1 MRITTKMF
9 YDRFLNDFTNNM
21 EAIFKSQEQ
30 ISSMKKLNRPSDDPA
45 AMARVVGYKTQVSA
59 IDEYKRSIG
68 FAGDSLGS
76 IDTGLSSLNNLIIR
90 AKELALEGADGSATA
105 EERTTIAKE
114 IGVMLDSAIDIANT
128 KVGDRYVFAGY
139 KSNVT
144 PIDKQTGEYLSD
156 SSTIEVDINLGTKI
170 GVNIPANDLFSFKRN
185 KATDSS
191 TSILPAYNNDIDP
204 NSALYSSAGFFV
216 IDSSNNKIQVNEGGV
231 SGTATIAAGT
241 YTADQLT
248 VKVEDALH
256 GATVSANTYT
266 VTYDDS
272 ARKFKILSN
281 TGNADMS
288 LLWKDPRTNSAQT
301 LGFRTENAVDISA
314 GESDTSDNAT
324 GFTSASSVFSSNGG
338 TLTIKVGD
346 DDATPVD
353 VTVSAGAK
361 LSDIKDAINIANAG
375 VKAEVV
381 DMGTSSA
388 PDYRIVIASYP
399 AGKSGDV
406 RIAAS
411 TNDPA
416 GTGLNTLV
424 YMSSADS
431 ITINSTNNQ
440 IVFNEGNGD
449 QTIYIPEGPYNADQL
464 ASMIQSKME
473 AVDST
478 VANTYSVTY
487 ESSSKKFKI
496 INNLGNLNIL
506 DMKWENVNSTAAGV
520 LGYTAA
526 DHALVS
532 PPASVTSNVPPMAGA
547 GAGPF
552 VIDATNNTI
561 AVTEGGNSVT
571 VTIPVGT
578 YNTGSDL
585 AAALETALESASSSA
600 NTYTVSY
607 DASGGAGTETFS
619 ISSMAGNT
627 DDLTVK
633 WTDPSSLNA
642 AGVFKFNADS
652 SLLRTTLASDNAL
665 TYGVQ
670 SNTFDYNVKN
680 YNYIEDATNSNYYSF
695 NNNYLNGTADEDGNV
710 HGYILR
716 ALSFLKIS
724 LENNDPGRIQ
734 KAVDYLDRVAD
745 KVFKAQAEV
754 GSRLNKLDA
763 EGEIFANR
771 ELDIALYMSNDED
784 ADIAKAASDMA
795 QRQTA
800 LQGLRTASLEFMRT
814 SLFDFLR

>member
-1 MRITTKMF
+1 MRITTQMF
-9 YDRFLNDFTNNM
+9 YDRFLNDFTKNM

-45 AMARVVGYKTQVSA
+45 AMSRVVGYKTQVSA
-59 IDEYKRSIG
+59 MDEYKRAIG

-90 AKELALEGADGSATA
+90 AKELALQGSDGSATA
-105 EERTTIAKE
+105 DERATIAKE
-114 IGVMLDSAIDIANT
+114 IGIMLDSAVDIANT
-128 KVGDRYVFAGY
+128 RIGDKYIFGGY

-144 PIDKQTGEYLSD
+144 PVDKQTGEYLSD
-156 SSTIEVDINLGTKI
+156 SNTVEIDINTGTKI
-170 GVNIPANDLFSFKRN
+170 GVNIPASQLFSFRRN
-185 KATDSS
+185 QASDSS
-191 TSILPAYNNDIDP
+191 AAILSAYANDADP

-216 IDSSNNKIQVNEGGV
+216 IGAGNSQIVFGTAGTGV
-231 SGTATIAAGT
+231 PAGTATLDTGMYTGDQLAAEIESKLETADAAGD
-241 YTADQLT
+241 YTVSFDST
-248 VKVEDALH
+248 TKKFTITN
-256 GATVSANTYT
+256 ATV
-266 VTYDDS
+266 
-272 ARKFKILSN
+272 
-281 TGNADMS
+281 ADRD
-288 LLWKDPRTNSAQT
+288 LLWSDPSSTAALT
-301 LGFRTENAVDISA
+301 LGFKTENAIGIPTSTSDI
-314 GESDTSDNAT
+314 SDNAT
-324 GFTSASSVFSSNGG
+324 GFTSAASVFTSSGG

-346 DDATPVD
+346 DDTTPVD
-353 VTVSAGAK
+353 VTISAGAT
-361 LSDIKDAINIANAG
+361 LAEIKNAINTANAG

-381 DMGTSSA
+381 DMGTGSA
-388 PDYRIVIASYP
+388 HDYRIVMASDP
-399 AGKSGDV
+399 VGRSGDV
-406 RIAAS
+406 RITAS

-416 GTGLNTLV
+416 ETGLNTLV

-449 QTIYIPEGPYNADQL
+449 KIIYLTEGSYNADQL
-464 ASMIQSKME
+464 ASMVKSKME
-473 AVDST
+473 GVDTT
-478 VANTYSVTY
+478 VNNIYTVTY
-487 ESSSKKFKI
+487 DSSAKKYKI
-496 INNLGNLNIL
+496 INNPGNVNL
-506 DMKWENVNSTAAGV
+506 DMKWEDANSSAASV
-520 LGYTAA
+520 LGYSAT

-552 VIDATNNTI
+552 IIDATNNTVAI
-561 AVTEGGNSVT
+561 TEGGKSVT
-571 VTIPVGT
+571 ATISVGT

-585 AAALETALESASSSA
+585 AAALKAALESVSSSA

-607 DASGGAGTETFS
+607 DSSGGAGTETFS

-652 SLLRTTLASDNAL
+652 SLLRTTLTSDNAL
-665 TYGVQ
+665 TYGMQ

-680 YNYIEDATNSNYYSF
+680 YNYIEDASNSNYYSF
-695 NNNYLNGTADEDGNV
+695 NNNYLNGTIDEDGNV
-710 HGYILR
+710 QGYILR
-716 ALSFLKIS
+716 ALNFLKIS
-724 LENNDPGRIQ
+724 LENNDSGRIQ

-754 GSRLNKLDA
+754 GSRMNKLDA
-763 EGEIFANR
+763 QGEIFANR

-800 LQGLRTASLEFMRT
+800 LQGLRTASAEFMRT
-814 SLFDFLR
+814 SLFDFLK